1 MRTLKKNKQKMYYS
15 LYSTSTEVHDTDSS
29 GNTRYIFDEES
40 GTNVPVSIG
49 TLKSQYSTPVEFS
62 AAITSNLNKLRI
74 QAYGVD
80 QSAIYSEIMIPKGS
94 VPLKIGAIIWRES
107 AIQWEDG
114 DTKKI
119 PLQSSSDYTVM
130 GLLTEYKNYD
140 FFLLQRN
147 TPEGSVP
154 NDSQEG
160 DATNDGTSG

>member
-15 LYSTSTEVHDTDSS
+15 LYSTSSEILDTDGS
-29 GNTRYIFDEES
+29 GNVREIFDEEA
-40 GTNVPVSIG
+40 GTSIPVTIG
-49 TLKSQYSTPVEFS
+49 TLKSVYATPVKFH
-62 AAITSNLNKLRI
+62 ANITSNLNKLHI
-74 QAYGVD
+74 EAYGVD
-80 QSAIYSEIMIPKGS
+80 QSAIYSELIVPKGR

-107 AIQWEDG
+107 EIQWEDEEHG
-114 DTKKI
+114 I

-130 GLLTEYKNYD
+130 GLLTEYQHYD

-160 DATNDGTSG
+160 DTTNDGTSG